1 MLKLGFLTED
11 GWNATAITVVNN
23 TVDELTAPLVDF
35 SAKSDEVIESKK
47 LSGMEFYSNKSAK
60 CLFFGLRGHD
70 CILHEISGT
79 VFTNWFSMLF
89 GVETF

>member
-47 LSGMEFYSNKSAK
+47 LSGNRKAVP
-60 CLFFGLRGHD
+60 
-70 CILHEISGT
+70 EIQYQYRY
-79 VFTNWFSMLF
+79 
-89 GVETF
+89 